1 MSGFFFR
8 LQPVATLT
16 GQIGDALRIAHGLR
30 CFNLLQ
36 LEPRTPLARR
46 LHCQQVRPFIS
57 TQDYSDHAP
66 ILVSLVLTADST
78 TVTGGPVTP
87 TVTLSLSS
95 NTSAEA
101 TPNNTVTIT
110 ATASSAV
117 TGAQTAG
124 VTVTGSGITATDYS
138 LSSPTITIADGQTT
152 GSVTLTVLDDT
163 DLEGFKTAT
172 ITIASP
178 SSGIAL
184 GTPISRTVAITDN
197 EVVPVAAVVISQVY
211 GAGGNTGAPFRNDFI
226 ELKNNSSSAMLV
238 AGWSVQCASATGT
251 IWQVT
256 NLSGSIAPGGYYLV
270 QQAIGAATTLPALP
284 APDATGMI
292 LMSGTAGKVALVNT
306 TTALTSSS
314 SVGASIVDF
323 AGYGTTANGFEG
335 AAPTPAPSNMTAAIR
350 NGGGCT
356 DTNVNSSSAAVA
368 CP

>member
-1 MSGFFFR
+1 M
-8 LQPVATLT
+8 
-16 GQIGDALRIAHGLR
+16 
-30 CFNLLQ
+30 LQ

-117 TGAQTAG
+117 TGAQT

-256 NLSGSIAPGGYYLV
+256 NLSGSIAPSGYYLV

-335 AAPTPAPSNMTAAIR
+335 AAPTPAPSNTTAAIR

-356 DTNVNSSSAAVA
+356 DTNVNSSDFVIGAPTPRNSSSAAVA